1 MAARTSGG
9 ATSRARSFQ
18 QAHALYVYSP
28 ETTFRLAQ
36 DVGASLA
43 NLDNLRPLDTAV
55 EQLERMHRID
65 PNNATVSDDRP
76 DSVMNVFRTLRDDS
90 RATALRR
97 ARLRAGET
105 FETPELKDYVRTAAR
120 CIDPGAALEPLRQ
133 LGPRLDE
140 PALVAFAES
149 LMDDALA
156 YGTGPLRAA
165 SELIGARMSDPKA
178 PLGEAAALSLLRRA
192 FRDGQP
198 TVAGQIINRSL
209 DRKDLSTD
217 FRIHSLAELASF
229 GIARQDLTV
238 LESASTMFAVLPR
251 RAFSSKNVSADERAL
266 AMRAHEAAGNAR
278 SARDVAAA
286 ALQAEPKNPDR
297 WADYAFYSFVLND
310 AKEIERGVQGVQA
323 YGGPQAVTRLE
334 NRISALQG
342 AYQRRKAAPA
352 TPASRP

>member
-1 MAARTSGG
+1 
-9 ATSRARSFQ
+9 
-18 QAHALYVYSP
+18 
-28 ETTFRLAQ
+28 
-36 DVGASLA
+36 
-43 NLDNLRPLDTAV
+43 
-55 EQLERMHRID
+55 MHRID

-149 LMDDALA
+149 LMDDALT